1 MLKSTS
7 VTTRLFTVTGL
18 LLLFALL
25 TGFFGLKEI
34 KENNIVLSSV
44 YNNQVIPLNELRN
57 LDHLFQSGIVRPV
70 DQLLFEQITW
80 NQCQVQVTRTVE
92 LLNKHWADLHK
103 IHPENDDQED
113 WLRAAAPLIILSKH
127 SMERLITILQNQK
140 TTELDNFADK
150 TISQL
155 AEQYAEV
162 TEALIQRRL
171 SSIAKQYTAS
181 QKRYQQAKNNFIWSL
196 ILGIT
201 LAGVVSLLLVQ
212 SINKPLGQIAQAMK
226 NLMNGDLSQKLV
238 YEHNDEFGILING
251 FNRMVGDLNE
261 LISTVESS
269 GIQVTSS
276 ITEIAAST
284 KQQEATVN
292 EHAATSNEIAASTT
306 EIAATSENLMGTM
319 SKVTDMVHNT
329 TMAASHSHK
338 RLNNINRVMRKMEES
353 TVSIVNRLSI
363 LNEKANNIAIVTKT
377 INKIADQTNL
387 LSLNAAIEAEKAGEY
402 GSGFSVVSSEIR
414 RLADQTAV
422 ATFDIEQ
429 MVNEVRSAVTGGVM
443 SIEKF
448 ADNVRRGFS
457 DVQISS
463 NQISEVISQVEAL
476 QPPIETL
483 NEGIEAQSMG
493 AKQINEAVNQLNE
506 AAQQIAETVGQSS
519 TTITQLSEAT
529 QTLRESV
536 SRFNLTNNSSE

>member
-1 MLKSTS
+1 MLKSIS

-25 TGFFGLKEI
+25 TGFFGLKET
-34 KENNIVLSSV
+34 KENNIALSSV
-44 YNNQVIPLNELRN
+44 YNNQVIPLNKLRN
-57 LDHLFQSGIVRPV
+57 LEHLFQSGIVRPV

-80 NQCQVQVTRTVE
+80 DQCQVQVTRTVE
-92 LLNKHWADLHK
+92 LLNNHWADLHK
-103 IHPENDDQED
+103 IHPENGGQEN
-113 WLRAAAPLIILSKH
+113 WLRAADPLIILSKH

-140 TTELDNFADK
+140 TTELDDFADK

-155 AEQYAEV
+155 AEQYSEV
-162 TEALIQRRL
+162 TEALIQERL
-171 SSIAKQYTAS
+171 SSIAKQYAAS

-201 LAGVVSLLLVQ
+201 LAGIVSLLLVQ

-251 FNRMVGDLNE
+251 FNKMVADLNE

-306 EIAATSENLMGTM
+306 EIAATSENLMATM

-338 RLNNINRVMRKMEES
+338 RLNNINRIMRKMEES

-448 ADNVRRGFS
+448 ADNVRRSFS

-536 SRFNLTNNSSE
+536 SRFKLTNDSSE